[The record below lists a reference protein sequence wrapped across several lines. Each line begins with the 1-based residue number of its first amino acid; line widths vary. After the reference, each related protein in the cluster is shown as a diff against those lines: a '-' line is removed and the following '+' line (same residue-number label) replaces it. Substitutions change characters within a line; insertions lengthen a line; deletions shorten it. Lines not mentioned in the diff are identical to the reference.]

1 MHADDTNYT
10 LVKNGVVVVSGTGP
24 AIRVDGRSAGHS
36 RWPPRDSAARS
47 DPSGS
52 LQKATAC
59 CRLRACGRFR
69 HLRCLAMVAR
79 YRGGFH
85 PTRLG
90 WKPHNRFRSA
100 GSRSTRSAP
109 DASSRLQRRHT
120 EGGRGHHSRNP
131 AGQIERTGCSRGPHG
146 IGGCEHEDQQAR
158 CGDRARDGW
167 KQAAAGGSSRGN
179 HILGDV
185 ERRACQVCT
194 PQPTAPWA
202 QWPMAPWPG

>member
-10 LVKNGVVVVSGTGP
+10 AVKNGVVVVSGTGP
-24 AIRVDGRSAGHS
+24 AIRVDGNRLVI
-36 RWPPRDSAARS
+36 RDGPQETQPLVLTRAEAS
-47 DPSGS
+47 
-52 LQKATAC
+52 K
-59 CRLRACGRFR
+59 RLRHVIVCGHAGGFD
-69 HLRCLAMVAR
+69 HVRCLAMVAR

-90 WKPHNRFRSA
+90 WNHSNRFRSA
-100 GSRSTRSAP
+100 GSRSTRSSS

-131 AGQIERTGCSRGPHG
+131 AGQIERSGCSRGPHG

-167 KQAAAGGSSRGN
+167 EQAAAGGSSRRN

-194 PQPTAPWA
+194 PKPTAPRA
-202 QWPMAPWPG
+202 